1 MLLPSSF
8 VSRLYPSDNEKM
20 DRMQS
25 SLPLGDILL
34 VDRQSQGFE
43 DLAHRL
49 SQEGYTLRHIHNPVM
64 ALMIARSTQP
74 DLIILK
80 VSEIESEDRD
90 LCLKLKENIK
100 TCEIPVVLIADNRQS
115 IQLEDLM
122 PMGIFDCIFN
132 GYNDPETLIRL
143 KNQLKIQSLTKKV
156 KKQQIYLQK
165 EISARQTLQE
175 EVEKLNLE
183 LEQRVQERTAR
194 LEQANQELKKEI
206 IERHKVQKK
215 LHHQAYYSNLT
226 GLPNRTLFLE
236 RLEDAVSRKRHQP
249 DYLFSVLFIDG
260 DRFKVIN
267 DSLGHTIG
275 DQLIIAMARRLENLT
290 RLIDTLAHL
299 GGDEFAILLEEIR
312 DLEEVTEI
320 AEQIHQEFI
329 SPFQVEEHIVYLNIS
344 TGITFYEGEARPP
357 QEILRDAETAM
368 YRAKALRQGS
378 YQIFDSAMH
387 ANAVSLLRLEMDLRQ
402 ALKRHEFYLQY
413 QPIISLKTGK
423 ISGFEALVRWQ
434 HPERGFMPPNE
445 FIPAAEETG
454 LIVPIGRW
462 ILKEA
467 CQQLRIWQERYLSY
481 FPIAI
486 SINLST
492 KQFLQADLVPQ
503 LDRVLQ
509 GVEIDGNLIKLEIT
523 ESVIMENDQ
532 SEVLI
537 EQFRERQIRV
547 CLDDFGTGYSS
558 LSYLQR
564 LKVDTLKIDRSFI
577 QDLDRNEDNLKI
589 VEAII
594 TLAHQ
599 LGMDVTAEGV
609 ETIDQIKQLQALG
622 CEMAQGYFFAKPLDH
637 DRAAQFLINPP
648 QWLQEAL

>member
-1 MLLPSSF
+1 M
-8 VSRLYPSDNEKM
+8 SRLYPSANQQM
-20 DRMQS
+20 DRMPS
-25 SLPLGDILL
+25 SLPLGNILL
-34 VDRQSQGFE
+34 VDPQSQGFE
-43 DLAHRL
+43 DLEHWLA
-49 SQEGYTLRHIHNPVM
+49 QEGYTLRHIPNPVM

-80 VSEIESEDRD
+80 VNEITSQDYD
-90 LCLKLKENIK
+90 LCLKLKENLK
-100 TCEIPVVLIADNRQS
+100 TCEIPVVLIADDRLE
-115 IQLEDLM
+115 IQLETLLS
-122 PMGIFDCIFN
+122 MGVLDCIFN

-143 KNQLKIQSLTKKV
+143 KTQLKIQGLTKQL
-156 KKQQIYLQK
+156 KKQQTY
-165 EISARQTLQE
+165 LQE
-175 EVEKLNLE
+175 EIRHRKAAQAEVEQLNLE
-183 LEQRVQERTAR
+183 LERRVEERTAR
-194 LEQANQELKKEI
+194 LEQANHELKKEI
-206 IERHKVQKK
+206 IERHKVQKR
-215 LHHQAYYSNLT
+215 LHHQAYYNTLT

-236 RLEDAVSRKRHQP
+236 RLEDAVSRQNHQP
-249 DYLFSVLFIDG
+249 DYRFAVLFIDG

-267 DSLGHTIG
+267 DSLGHAIG
-275 DQLIIAMARRLENLT
+275 DQLIVSMARRLETLT
-290 RLIDTLAHL
+290 RLIDTLSHL

-312 DLEEVTEI
+312 NLEEVTEI
-320 AEQIHQEFI
+320 AQQIHQEFVA
-329 SPFQVEEHIVYLNIS
+329 PFHVDQHTVYLNIS
-344 TGITFYEGEARPP
+344 TGITFYMGEERPP
-357 QEILRDAETAM
+357 QHILRDAETAM
-368 YRAKALRQGS
+368 YRAKSSRQGS

-402 ALKRHEFYLQY
+402 AIKRHEFFLQY
-413 QPIISLKTGK
+413 QPIMSLTTGQ

-434 HPERGFMPPNE
+434 HPERGFIPPNE

-467 CQQLRIWQERYLSY
+467 CQQLRIWQELYLNY
-481 FPIAI
+481 FPITI

-492 KQFLQADLVPQ
+492 KQFLQADLIEQ
-503 LDRVLQ
+503 LDRILQ
-509 GVEIDGNLIKLEIT
+509 AVEIDGNLIKLEIT

-537 EQFRERQIRV
+537 EQFRDRQIRV

-577 QDLDRNEDNLKI
+577 GDLDHNEDNLKI

-609 ETIDQIKQLQALG
+609 ETLDQVKQLQALG
-622 CEMAQGYFFAKPLDH
+622 CETAQGYFFAKPLDC
-637 DRAAQFLINPP
+637 DRAAQLLVNPP
-648 QWLQEAL
+648 QWLEEE

>member
-1 MLLPSSF
+1 MP
-8 VSRLYPSDNEKM
+8 
-20 DRMQS
+20 S
-25 SLPLGDILL
+25 SLPLGNILL
-34 VDRQSQGFE
+34 VDPQSQGFE
-43 DLAHRL
+43 DLEHWLA
-49 SQEGYTLRHIHNPVM
+49 QEGYTLRHIPNPVM

-80 VSEIESEDRD
+80 VNEITSQDYD
-90 LCLKLKENIK
+90 LCLKLKENLK
-100 TCEIPVVLIADNRQS
+100 TCEIPVVLIADDRLE
-115 IQLEDLM
+115 IQLETLLS
-122 PMGIFDCIFN
+122 MGVLDCIFN
-132 GYNDPETLIRL
+132 GYKDPETLIRL
-143 KNQLKIQSLTKKV
+143 KTQLKIQGLTKQL
-156 KKQQIYLQK
+156 KKQQTY
-165 EISARQTLQE
+165 LQE
-175 EVEKLNLE
+175 EIRHRKAAQAEVEQLNLE
-183 LEQRVQERTAR
+183 LERRVQERTAR
-194 LEQANQELKKEI
+194 LEEANQELKKEI
-206 IERHKVQKK
+206 IERHKVQKR
-215 LHHQAYYSNLT
+215 LHHQAYYNNLT

-236 RLEDAVSRKRHQP
+236 RLEDAVSRQNHQP
-249 DYLFSVLFIDG
+249 DYRFAVLFIDG

-267 DSLGHTIG
+267 DSLGHAIG
-275 DQLIIAMARRLENLT
+275 DRLIVSMARRLETLT
-290 RLIDTLAHL
+290 RLIDTLSHL

-312 DLEEVTEI
+312 NLEEVTEI
-320 AEQIHQEFI
+320 AQQIHQEFVA
-329 SPFQVEEHIVYLNIS
+329 PFHVDQHTVYLNIS
-344 TGITFYEGEARPP
+344 TGITFYMGEERPP
-357 QEILRDAETAM
+357 QHILRDAETAM
-368 YRAKALRQGS
+368 YRAKSSRQGS

-402 ALKRHEFYLQY
+402 AIKRHEFFLQY
-413 QPIISLKTGK
+413 QPIMSLTTGQ

-434 HPERGFMPPNE
+434 HPERGFIPPNE

-467 CQQLRIWQERYLSY
+467 CQQLRIWQELYLNY
-481 FPIAI
+481 FPITI

-492 KQFLQADLVPQ
+492 KQFLQADLIEQ
-503 LDRVLQ
+503 LDRILQ
-509 GVEIDGNLIKLEIT
+509 AVEIDGNLIKLEIT

-537 EQFRERQIRV
+537 EQFRDRQIRV

-577 QDLDRNEDNLKI
+577 GDLDHNEDNLKI

-609 ETIDQIKQLQALG
+609 ETLDQVKQLQALG
-622 CEMAQGYFFAKPLDH
+622 CETAQGYFFAKPLDC
-637 DRAAQFLINPP
+637 DRAAQLLVNPP
-648 QWLQEAL
+648 QWLEEE

>member
-1 MLLPSSF
+1 MLFSSSF
-8 VSRLYPSDNEKM
+8 VSRSYASANERM
-20 DRMQS
+20 DQIQL
-25 SLPLGDILL
+25 SLPLGNILL

-43 DLAHRL
+43 DLAHRF
-49 SQEGYTLRHIHNPVM
+49 SQEGYTLRHIPNPLM

-80 VSEIESEDRD
+80 VSEIQSEDRD
-90 LCLKLKENIK
+90 LCLNLKQNIK
-100 TCEIPVVLIADNRQS
+100 TCEIPVVLIADHRLTIQS
-115 IQLEDLM
+115 ETLVS
-122 PMGIFDCIFN
+122 MGIFDCIFS
-132 GYNDPETLIRL
+132 GYNEPETIIRL
-143 KNQLKIQSLTKKV
+143 KTQLKIQSLSKKI
-156 KKQQIYLQK
+156 KQQQACLQQ
-165 EISARQTLQE
+165 EIRDRQAAQAQ
-175 EVEKLNLE
+175 VEQLNLE
-183 LEQRVQERTAR
+183 LERRVQERTAR
-194 LEQANQELKKEI
+194 LEEANQELKKEI
-206 IERHKVQKK
+206 IERHKVQKR

-236 RLEDAVSRKRHQP
+236 RLEDAVSRQNHQP
-249 DYLFSVLFIDG
+249 DYRFAVLFIDG

-267 DSLGHTIG
+267 DSLGHAIG
-275 DQLIIAMARRLENLT
+275 DQLIVAMARRLENLT

-312 DLEEVTEI
+312 NLEEVTGI
-320 AEQIHQEFI
+320 AKQIHQEFLA
-329 SPFQVEEHIVYLNIS
+329 PFDVDQHTVYLNIS
-344 TGITFYEGEARPP
+344 TGITFYMGEERPP

-368 YRAKALRQGS
+368 YRAKASRQGS
-378 YQIFDSAMH
+378 YKIFDSAMH

-402 ALKRHEFYLQY
+402 ALKRNEFYLQY
-413 QPIISLKTGK
+413 QPIVSLKTGK

-434 HPERGFMPPNE
+434 HPERGFIPPNE

-467 CQQLRIWQERYLSY
+467 CQQLRIWQERYLNY

-492 KQFLQADLVPQ
+492 KQFLQADLIEQ
-503 LDRVLQ
+503 LDKVLQ

-532 SEVLI
+532 SEILI
-537 EQFRERQIRV
+537 EKFQDRQIRV

-577 QDLDRNEDNLKI
+577 RDLDENEDNLKI

-609 ETIDQIKQLQALG
+609 ETIEQIKQLQVLG

-637 DRAAQFLINPP
+637 DRAAQLIVNPP
-648 QWLQEAL
+648 QWLQEE

>member
-1 MLLPSSF
+1 MP
-8 VSRLYPSDNEKM
+8 
-20 DRMQS
+20 S
-25 SLPLGDILL
+25 SLPLGNILL
-34 VDRQSQGFE
+34 IDPQSQGFE
-43 DLAHRL
+43 DLEHWL
-49 SQEGYTLRHIHNPVM
+49 GQEGYTLRHIPNPVM

-80 VSEIESEDRD
+80 VHEITSQDFD
-90 LCLKLKENIK
+90 LCLKLKENLK
-100 TCEIPVVLIADNRQS
+100 TSDIPVVLIADTRLE
-115 IQLEDLM
+115 IQLETLLS
-122 PMGIFDCIFN
+122 MGVLDCIFSS
-132 GYNDPETLIRL
+132 YNDPETIIRL
-143 KNQLKIQSLTKKV
+143 KTQLKIQGLTKQL
-156 KKQQIYLQK
+156 KKQQTYLHE
-165 EISARQTLQE
+165 EIRHRKAAQA
-175 EVEKLNLE
+175 EVEQLNLE
-183 LEQRVQERTAR
+183 LERRVQERTAR

-206 IERHKVQKK
+206 IERHKVQKR
-215 LHHQAYYSNLT
+215 LHHQAYYNNLT

-236 RLEDAVSRKRHQP
+236 RLEDAVSRQKHQP
-249 DYLFSVLFIDG
+249 DYRFAVLFIDG

-275 DQLIIAMARRLENLT
+275 DQLIVAMARRLENST

-299 GGDEFAILLEEIR
+299 GGDEFSILLEEIR
-312 DLEEVTEI
+312 NLEEVTEI
-320 AEQIHQEFI
+320 AEQIHQEFVA
-329 SPFQVEEHIVYLNIS
+329 PFHVDQHTVYLNIS
-344 TGITFYEGEARPP
+344 TGITFYMGEERPP
-357 QEILRDAETAM
+357 QHILRDAETAM
-368 YRAKALRQGS
+368 YRAKASKQGS

-387 ANAVSLLRLEMDLRQ
+387 ANAVSLLRLEMDLRE
-402 ALKRHEFYLQY
+402 ALKRHEFFLQY
-413 QPIISLKTGK
+413 QPIMSLTTGQ

-434 HPERGFMPPNE
+434 HPERGFIPPNE

-467 CQQLRIWQERYLSY
+467 CQQLRIWQELYLNH

-492 KQFLQADLVPQ
+492 KQFLQADLIEQ
-503 LDRVLQ
+503 LDRILQ
-509 GVEIDGNLIKLEIT
+509 AVEIDGNLIKLEIT

-537 EQFRERQIRV
+537 EQFRDRQIRV

-577 QDLDRNEDNLKI
+577 GDLDRNEDNLKI

-609 ETIDQIKQLQALG
+609 ETLEQVKQLQALG
-622 CEMAQGYFFAKPLDH
+622 CETAQGYFFAKPLDH
-637 DRAAQFLINPP
+637 DRAAELIINPP
-648 QWLQEAL
+648 QWLEEV